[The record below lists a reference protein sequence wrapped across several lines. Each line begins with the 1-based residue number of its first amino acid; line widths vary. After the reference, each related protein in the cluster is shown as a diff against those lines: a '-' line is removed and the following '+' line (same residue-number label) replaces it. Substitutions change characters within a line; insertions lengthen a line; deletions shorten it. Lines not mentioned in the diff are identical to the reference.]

1 MVSILTNTQAYYAD
15 LCDEIRLFFDVR
27 KIPAAQEISGQGF
40 CVAHYFSETNC
51 FRHQAILYCEGKQ
64 VSEAVY

>member
-1 MVSILTNTQAYYAD
+1 MVSVLTNTQAYYAD

-40 CVAHYFSETNC
+40 CVAHH
-51 FRHQAILYCEGKQ
+51 FRRPVFFGIGRYYILKGNR
-64 VSEAVY
+64 